1 MGIIIVLLY
10 YGGKL
15 TFNSSMGYVGG
26 VRDRLYNYDSDLLS
40 TTYLKAY
47 VKKYGVGERQYLW
60 YKFLGQ
66 SFEHG
71 LKRFFNDSD
80 VRGVIKILDNR
91 PNPTLEVF
99 AEHELPLYPKPQLQ
113 PNREPGMGLNASGG
127 VNTSGVQSPR
137 RSARI

>member
-1 MGIIIVLLY
+1 MYNILVGICRWGVTTVLLY

-15 TFNSSMGYVGG
+15 TFKSPMGYVGR
-26 VRDRLYNYDSDLLS
+26 VSDKLYNCDSDLLS

-47 VKKYGVGERQYLW
+47 VKKYGDREPQYLW

-80 VRGVIKILDNR
+80 VRGVIKILD
-91 PNPTLEVF
+91 
-99 AEHELPLYPKPQLQ
+99 K
-113 PNREPGMGLNASGG
+113 
-127 VNTSGVQSPR
+127 
-137 RSARI
+137 